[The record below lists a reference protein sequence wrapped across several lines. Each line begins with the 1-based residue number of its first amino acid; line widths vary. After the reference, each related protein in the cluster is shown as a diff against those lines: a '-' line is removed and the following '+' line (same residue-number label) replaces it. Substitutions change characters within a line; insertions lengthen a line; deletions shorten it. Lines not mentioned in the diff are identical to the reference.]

1 MKKERNTGED
11 DILARL
17 MAEYAEQE
25 GARLWREFEEA
36 RAGGEAPQMPE
47 STDRKCRRRI
57 EGEFARQKAQALGKP
72 LLKFAERAAAAVIV
86 GAWYDG
92 GAASEEDPEELRAML
107 NEGQPEE

>member
-1 MKKERNTGED
+1 MKNERNTDED
-11 DILARL
+11 AILTRL

-25 GARLWREFEEA
+25 GARLWQEFEQAQA
-36 RAGGEAPQMPE
+36 RGEAPQMPE
-47 STDRKCRRRI
+47 RTDRRCRRRI
-57 EGEFARQKAQALGKP
+57 EGEFARQKAEALGKP

-107 NEGQPEE
+107 NEDWPEE